1 MNWELAPGLR
11 GLADATHP
19 KWLLQWLFRGT
30 GKLSSN
36 FMEAVAH
43 VRTQSDLVDPDFQF
57 INGPAYVWDF
67 GRATHP
73 QPAAA
78 ILQSFWTPRSRGTV
92 MARSADPRDA
102 PGDSVEHA
110 HRRGRRRGI
119 RPCRPHDAPDRSH
132 RTPGLYAETRNPPG
146 PHVTG
151 DAGIAEWVRETCGT
165 TGHPAC
171 SAAMGTSADSVLDER
186 LRVRGVA
193 GLRVADTSALPLIP
207 RANTNAPAIL
217 VAERCADFIRRAC
230 G

>member
-30 GKLSSN
+30 GKLGRN

-73 QPAAA
+73 QPASGDPA
-78 ILQSFWTPRSRGTV
+78 ILLDTTKPWTV

-102 PGDSVEHA
+102 PRDRVEHA

-119 RPCRPHDAPDRSH
+119 
-132 RTPGLYAETRNPPG
+132 
-146 PHVTG
+146 
-151 DAGIAEWVRETCGT
+151 
-165 TGHPAC
+165 
-171 SAAMGTSADSVLDER
+171 VLPS
-186 LRVRGVA
+186 
-193 GLRVADTSALPLIP
+193 T
-207 RANTNAPAIL
+207 
-217 VAERCADFIRRAC
+217 
-230 G
+230 